1 MSADQLLAYFD
12 RVADAP
18 DAIDRLRKFIVDLAV
33 RGKLVPQDP
42 SDEPASELLNRK
54 SSVERLRQ
62 LPGKSDDSVNAAT
75 FSPRESPWNVPASWA
90 WVGLGQIINKH
101 FGGGTPSKS
110 NPSYWNGDIPWASV
124 KDVGRSKYLDDTIDR
139 ITIEGLQYSSSNLIP
154 SGCLIVVTRMGL
166 GKISINRV
174 PLAINQDLRALSIS
188 AVVEIDYAYLFMK
201 TLDYRGTGLTVKGI
215 RINELLST
223 QFPLPPLAEQRRIIA
238 RVDELLALCGRL
250 EVTRAERESRRKRLT
265 AASLARLNAPYPETF
280 RDDVRFV
287 LDTLPALTTRPDQIK
302 QFRQAILNLAVRGK
316 LVSQHVGDAPA
327 SQLVEQIAEAK
338 AERKAQTGDARIQV
352 AQTPEPSK
360 LPMDLPSGWAVQS
373 FENLF
378 LFIDYRG
385 STPPKTDSGVPLITA
400 KNVRMG
406 FLQQEPRE
414 YIAQSTFDRWMTRG
428 FPRKGDLFFTT
439 EAPLANVCRNDIS
452 EPFALAQRIICLQ
465 PFGRIDTKF
474 MMFALMSDLLQSMI
488 GAHAT
493 GLTAKGI
500 KSARL
505 KPLPLP
511 IPPLAEQRRIVA
523 RVDQLTALCDQLEVS
538 LSISEANRA
547 RLLEAL
553 LAEALRPAEVA
564 GVAAVA

>member
-1 MSADQLLAYFD
+1 
-12 RVADAP
+12 
-18 DAIDRLRKFIVDLAV
+18 
-33 RGKLVPQDP
+33 
-42 SDEPASELLNRK
+42 
-54 SSVERLRQ
+54 
-62 LPGKSDDSVNAAT
+62 
-75 FSPRESPWNVPASWA
+75 
-90 WVGLGQIINKH
+90 
-101 FGGGTPSKS
+101 
-110 NPSYWNGDIPWASV
+110 
-124 KDVGRSKYLDDTIDR
+124 
-139 ITIEGLQYSSSNLIP
+139 
-154 SGCLIVVTRMGL
+154 
-166 GKISINRV
+166 
-174 PLAINQDLRALSIS
+174 
-188 AVVEIDYAYLFMK
+188 
-201 TLDYRGTGLTVKGI
+201 
-215 RINELLST
+215 
-223 QFPLPPLAEQRRIIA
+223 
-238 RVDELLALCGRL
+238 
-250 EVTRAERESRRKRLT
+250 
-265 AASLARLNAPYPETF
+265 
-280 RDDVRFV
+280 
-287 LDTLPALTTRPDQIK
+287 
-302 QFRQAILNLAVRGK
+302 
-316 LVSQHVGDAPA
+316 
-327 SQLVEQIAEAK
+327 
-338 AERKAQTGDARIQV
+338 
-352 AQTPEPSK
+352 
-360 LPMDLPSGWAVQS
+360 
-373 FENLF
+373 
-378 LFIDYRG
+378 
-385 STPPKTDSGVPLITA
+385 
-400 KNVRMG
+400 MG
-406 FLQQEPRE
+406 FLQREPRE